1 MNKRGAVTVLVA
13 TGALVASVWAVS
25 AFGGSTTSGATPQR
39 VTVTMTEFKFAFRPR
54 TVRKGTVV
62 FTVVNRG
69 SVAHDFKIAGKKTR
83 KVAAGGRA
91 TLRVTFTRKGR
102 FPYLCTLPSHA
113 PAGMKGT
120 LVVR

>member
-25 AFGGSTTSGATPQR
+25 AFGSSATSDATTQR
-39 VTVTMTEFKFAFRPR
+39 VTVTMTEFKFALRPR

-62 FTVVNRG
+62 FTVRNRG
-69 SVAHDFKIAGKKTR
+69 SVAHDFRIAGKKTR
-83 KVAAGGRA
+83 NVAPGRQT
-91 TLRVTFTRKGR
+91 TLRVTFKRKGR

-120 LVVR
+120 LIVR